1 MWVLVSSTGK
11 VSDKWIRDMRF
22 NHHQDQKLK
31 TRILIESS
39 NGIKSS
45 ACVKTIQK
53 HQIDKYGFVF
63 CFCFFFFVFF
73 ENHMVLFFPYASMSF
88 YYELTFSNDP
98 QKKKKK
104 KKLTNLFKWD

>member
-1 MWVLVSSTGK
+1 
-11 VSDKWIRDMRF
+11 MRF
-22 NHHQDQKLK
+22 NHHQHQKLK

-53 HQIDKYGFVF
+53 HQIDKYGFVLYIYIYIY
-63 CFCFFFFVFF
+63 FFFF
-73 ENHMVLFFPYASMSF
+73 ENHMVFFFPYVSMSF
-88 YYELTFSNDP
+88 YYELAFLNDP

-104 KKLTNLFKWD
+104 KKLTNLFK

>member
-1 MWVLVSSTGK
+1 
-11 VSDKWIRDMRF
+11 MRF

-53 HQIDKYGFVF
+53 HQIDKYGFVL
-63 CFCFFFFVFF
+63 CFFFFF
-73 ENHMVLFFPYASMSF
+73 ENHMVFFFPYVSMSF
-88 YYELTFSNDP
+88 YYELAFLNDP

-104 KKLTNLFKWD
+104 KKKKPF